1 MTGRASTEPDEI
13 PGLSPIL
20 GSDDLSHILGSYYK
34 DFAVFEHGNQVIHC
48 LIIRGSI
55 ASPVP
60 GFRAGFHSPNNQLY
74 RSYHTSPVEHIQSM
88 TLPGLGVK
96 PIIIIFA
103 SLVATDF
110 NRDIDSTVIQ
120 TFKRSPNTG
129 TEDYRGESELHDL
142 W

>member
-1 MTGRASTEPDEI
+1 
-13 PGLSPIL
+13 
-20 GSDDLSHILGSYYK
+20 
-34 DFAVFEHGNQVIHC
+34 
-48 LIIRGSI
+48 
-55 ASPVP
+55 
-60 GFRAGFHSPNNQLY
+60 
-74 RSYHTSPVEHIQSM
+74 M

-110 NRDIDSTVIQ
+110 NRDIDSTVIR